1 MRLNHQEDL
10 LRNGQNFFK
19 SNSHK
24 LEHNY
29 MNLEKFMTMAMQL
42 AKTAFKENEVPV
54 GAIVVKSGMIIGR
67 GFNQVISTNSVSS
80 HAEIIAINDASQ
92 TINNYRLKE
101 CDIYVTL
108 EPCHMCAKAI
118 VDARIQNL
126 YFAAPEPKTGSIIS
140 VDNFLDKNFLNH
152 RVHYEHGILCQESAE
167 LLRSFF
173 ASKRN

>member
-1 MRLNHQEDL
+1 M
-10 LRNGQNFFK
+10 
-19 SNSHK
+19 
-24 LEHNY
+24 Y
-29 MNLEKFMTMAMQL
+29 LEKFMSVAMKL
-42 AKTAFKENEVPV
+42 AETAYKENEVPV
-54 GAIVVKSGMIIGR
+54 GAIVVKSGMVIGR

-80 HAEIIAINDASQ
+80 HAEIIAINNASQ

-118 VDARIQNL
+118 VDARIRSL
-126 YFAAPEPKTGSIIS
+126 YFAAPEPKTGAIIS
-140 VDNFLDKNFLNH
+140 VDNFLDKKFLNH
-152 RVHYEHGILCQESAE
+152 HVHYEHGILQHDSTN

>member
-1 MRLNHQEDL
+1 M
-10 LRNGQNFFK
+10 F
-19 SNSHK
+19 
-24 LEHNY
+24 
-29 MNLEKFMTMAMQL
+29 LEKFMAVAVEL
-42 AKTAFKENEVPV
+42 AKTAYKENEVPV
-54 GAIVVKSGMIIGR
+54 GAIVVKSGMVIGR
-67 GFNQVISTNSVSS
+67 GFNQVITTNSVSS
-80 HAEIIAINDASQ
+80 HAEIIAINNASQ

-126 YFAAPEPKTGSIIS
+126 YFATPEPKTGSIIS

-152 RVHYEHGILCQESAE
+152 RVHYEHGILEEESSQM
-167 LLRSFF
+167 LKSFF

>member
-1 MRLNHQEDL
+1 M
-10 LRNGQNFFK
+10 
-19 SNSHK
+19 
-24 LEHNY
+24 Y
-29 MNLEKFMTMAMQL
+29 LEKFMAAAIEL
-42 AKTAFKENEVPV
+42 AKTAYKENEVPV
-54 GAIVVKSGMIIGR
+54 GAIVVKNGMIIGR

-80 HAEIIAINDASQ
+80 HAEIIAINNASQ
-92 TINNYRLKE
+92 TNDNYRLKE

-140 VDNFLDKNFLNH
+140 IDNFLEKNFLNH
-152 RVHYEHGILCQESAE
+152 QVHYEHGIFQEESAK

>member
-1 MRLNHQEDL
+1 M
-10 LRNGQNFFK
+10 
-19 SNSHK
+19 
-24 LEHNY
+24 Y
-29 MNLEKFMTMAMQL
+29 LEKFMSVAMKL
-42 AKTAFKENEVPV
+42 AETAYKENEVPV
-54 GAIVVKSGMIIGR
+54 GAIVVKSGMVIGR

-80 HAEIIAINDASQ
+80 HAEIIAINNASQ

>member
-1 MRLNHQEDL
+1 MKSALN
-10 LRNGQNFFK
+10 
-19 SNSHK
+19 
-24 LEHNY
+24 
-29 MNLEKFMTMAMQL
+29 L
-42 AKTAFKENEVPV
+42 AKESFDLNEVPV
-54 GAIVVKSGMIIGR
+54 GAIVVKDNKIIGTGR
-67 GFNQVISTNSVSS
+67 NEVISDIDVSS
-80 HAEIIAINDASQ
+80 HAEINAIRSASKN
-92 TINNYRLKE
+92 INNYRLND
-101 CDIYVTL
+101 CTIFVTL

-152 RVHYEHGILCQESAE
+152 RVHYEHGILHQESAE